1 MSKNRKVR
9 NAKVIRKLLS
19 ATIPFDTRFMV
30 TGQVYQYQ
38 LDRFNRGANGWLF
51 CLRADGT
58 LGTDNGRGLSLLS
71 HDHVNFSDDNQH
83 WCRKGRVVKALRGV
97 TLPV

>member
-9 NAKVIRKLLS
+9 NAKVIRQLLS
-19 ATIPFDTRFMV
+19 ANIPFDTRFMV
-30 TGQVYQYQ
+30 PGQVYQYE
-38 LDRFNRGANGWLF
+38 RNGWLF

-58 LGTDNGRGLSLLS
+58 LGTDIGYGMYRLSI
-71 HDHVNFSDDNQH
+71 DHTNLGDDHSH
-83 WCRKGRVVKALRGV
+83 WCRKGPIIKKLRGV